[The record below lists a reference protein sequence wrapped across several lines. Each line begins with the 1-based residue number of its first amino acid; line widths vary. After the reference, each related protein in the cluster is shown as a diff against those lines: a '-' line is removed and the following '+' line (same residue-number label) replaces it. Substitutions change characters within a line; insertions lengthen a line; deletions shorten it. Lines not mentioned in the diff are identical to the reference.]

1 MEDASSILIPA
12 AVGALI
18 GVAFAFFA
26 RWSERYPQA
35 GSRRALAYGL
45 IATAAL
51 YVGLSFASDN
61 PKAWFGI
68 EMTGLAIF
76 GSFALLGLVG
86 SPWWLAIGF
95 ALHPFWH
102 LQFHYLGT
110 GSEFTPAWF
119 TLGLTGFDL
128 AVAAYV
134 VYAIL
139 RGADPQLQRKPRPSA
154 PSAAGGEEEEP
165 QRPLT
170 RNERRVAKK
179 SR

>member
-12 AVGALI
+12 AVGALL

-68 EMTGLAIF
+68 EMTGFAIF

-95 ALHPFWH
+95 ALHPLWH

-110 GSEFTPAWF
+110 GAEFAPTWF

-134 VYAIL
+134 VYAVL
-139 RGADPQLQRKPRPSA
+139 RDADPALQRKARRPA
-154 PSAAGGEEEEP
+154 ILDQDDEP
-165 QRPLT
+165 QSPLT
-170 RNERRVAKK
+170 RNERRAAKK
-179 SR
+179 PR

>member
-12 AVGALI
+12 AVGALL
-18 GVAFAFFA
+18 GAAFVFLA

-51 YVGLSFASDN
+51 YVGLAFASDD
-61 PKAWFGI
+61 PKAWFGV
-68 EMTGLAIF
+68 EMTGFAIF
-76 GSFALLGLVG
+76 GSFALLGLIG
-86 SPWWLAIGF
+86 SPWWLAVGF

-110 GSEFTPAWF
+110 GSVFTPAWF

-128 AVAAYV
+128 VAAAYL
-134 VYAIL
+134 VYAIV
-139 RGADPQLQRKPRPSA
+139 RGADPALQRRARPSTR
-154 PSAAGGEEEEP
+154 GGDEP
-165 QRPLT
+165 QRPPT
-170 RNERRVAKK
+170 RNERRLAKK

>member
-1 MEDASSILIPA
+1 MEHASSILIPA
-12 AVGALI
+12 AVGALV
-18 GVAFAFFA
+18 GAAFVFFA

-51 YVGLSFASDN
+51 YVGLAFASDN

-68 EMTGLAIF
+68 EMTGFAIF

-139 RGADPQLQRKPRPSA
+139 RGADPQLQRRRPSA
-154 PSAAGGEEEEP
+154 ALGEGLDEP
-165 QRPLT
+165 GRPLT
-170 RNERRVAKK
+170 RNERRIAKK

>member
-1 MEDASSILIPA
+1 MEDASSILVPA
-12 AVGALI
+12 AVGALL
-18 GVAFAFFA
+18 GAAFAFLA
-26 RWSERYPQA
+26 RWSERYPQG
-35 GSRRALAYGL
+35 GSRRVLAYAL
-45 IATAAL
+45 IASAAL
-51 YVGLSFASDN
+51 YVGLAFASDN
-61 PKAWFGI
+61 PKAWFGV
-68 EMTGLAIF
+68 EMTGFAIF

-95 ALHPFWH
+95 ALHPVWH

-139 RGADPQLQRKPRPSA
+139 RGADPQLERKPRPSA
-154 PSAAGGEEEEP
+154 PVTDDEDAPE
-165 QRPLT
+165 RPLT
-170 RNERRVAKK
+170 RNDRRVAKK

>member
-12 AVGALI
+12 AVGALL
-18 GVAFAFFA
+18 GAAFAFLA

-35 GSRRALAYGL
+35 GSRRMLAYAL

-51 YVGLSFASDN
+51 YVGLAFASDN

-102 LQFHYLGT
+102 VQFHYLGT
-110 GSEFTPAWF
+110 GSMFAPTWF

-128 AVAAYV
+128 AIAAYV
-134 VYAIL
+134 VYAVL
-139 RGADPQLQRKPRPSA
+139 RGADPQLERKPRPSA
-154 PSAAGGEEEEP
+154 PEAPGEDEP

-170 RNERRVAKK
+170 RNDRRIAKK
-179 SR
+179 PR